1 MHATWIVLAC
11 GLLAVLYGLF
21 ASRAILAAPSGTD
34 RMRAIASAVQEGAS
48 AYLNRQYS
56 TIAVVGVVIA
66 VFLWW
71 RLDWFVAVGFVI
83 GAVLSAAAGYIG
95 MNISVRAN
103 VRTA

>member
-34 RMRAIASAVQEGAS
+34 RMRAIAGAVQEGAS
-48 AYLNRQYS
+48 AYLNRQYR
-56 TIAVVGVVIA
+56 TIGMVGIVIGA
-66 VFLWW
+66 FLWW
-71 RLDWFVAVGFVI
+71 RLGWFVAVGFAI

-95 MNISVRAN
+95 KIGRAH
-103 VRTA
+103 V